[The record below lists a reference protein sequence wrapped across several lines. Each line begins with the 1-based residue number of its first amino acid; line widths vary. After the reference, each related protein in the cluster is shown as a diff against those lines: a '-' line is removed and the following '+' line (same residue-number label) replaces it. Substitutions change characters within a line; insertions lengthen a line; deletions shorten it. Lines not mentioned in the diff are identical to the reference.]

1 MKRHSLV
8 IVVVAILA
16 FVFILMPVV
25 SNNAWAQQVAQA
37 GGAGTAAGAGAAGAG
52 GAEGL
57 STAAIAGIVVGAAA
71 ALALAAAAINGNDRG
86 TTGGHTTPGH

>member
-1 MKRHSLV
+1 MKRNRLV
-8 IVVVAILA
+8 IVGVMILA

-25 SNNAWAQQVAQA
+25 SNNAWSQQVAQS

-57 STAAIAGIVVGAAA
+57 STAAIVGIVVGAAA
-71 ALALAAAAINGNDRG
+71 AIALAAAAINGNDRA
-86 TTGGHTTPGH
+86 TAGHATAGH